1 MGLARSPIMPEVILP
16 LAERPGDRTRQMSF
30 YLAPDEPDDGWIEI
44 SLRVEIRA
52 SDRPIELREL
62 AVFLLEI
69 RVQSSLSGVGGGL
82 ASIGPLDQWI
92 H

>member
-1 MGLARSPIMPEVILP
+1 MGVGLARSPIMPEVILP
-16 LAERPGDRTRQMSF
+16 LAECLGDGARQMSF
-30 YLAPDEPDDGWIEI
+30 YLAPDEPDDGRIEI

-69 RVQSSLSGVGGGL
+69 RVQPSLGGVGGGL
-82 ASIGPLDQWI
+82 AAI
-92 H
+92 